1 MADKRVERVTAVEAN
16 LTSPSISL
24 DIITETVA
32 VGTPI
37 RVAATSIEK
46 GCTPALWSK
55 TTPKPGR
62 KRSLTSEEEKSLQ
75 DHLIDLSGQSALRYL
90 KMAGV
95 VVMDIDGELYAYVSK
110 PT

>member
-32 VGTPI
+32 VGTPSRI
-37 RVAATSIEK
+37 AATSMEK

-55 TTPKPGR
+55 TAPKPGR
-62 KRSLTSEEEKSLQ
+62 KRSFRAEEKKSQ
-75 DHLIDLSGQSALRYL
+75 
-90 KMAGV
+90 
-95 VVMDIDGELYAYVSK
+95 
-110 PT
+110 